1 MPPHRHHPP
10 GITDFMAKK
19 AKKKKRSS
27 ADLHRQL
34 QDSVQALPYVIAD
47 HEKQGRSVKAFTV
60 RWIGGPMLRLMNS
73 LMNRSR
79 YRGDEGTKRKQTEQA
94 RRLLENKQK
103 ARQHLQKTAAKQ
115 QRRQK
120 VR

>member
-1 MPPHRHHPP
+1 
-10 GITDFMAKK
+10 MAK
-19 AKKKKRSS
+19 KKKKRSS

-47 HEKQGRSVKAFTV
+47 HEKQGRPVKAFMV
-60 RWIGGPMLRLMNS
+60 RYLGGPLLRLMNNV
-73 LMNRSR
+73 MTRQR
-79 YRGDEGTKRKQTEQA
+79 YRGEEGSKRKQTEQA

-103 ARQHLQKTAAKQ
+103 ARQHLQKNAPK

-120 VR
+120 IR